1 MVSPTTSFLGLALL
15 FLLVH
20 LPANCQVKSSCPW
33 LNAATALGFLGG
45 SVSSPTA
52 SISPATATACNFTY
66 RTGKALRALRIT
78 VVEVKSPNETASASK
93 MRCGSRATP
102 LRGIGNEAVL
112 CSADRKVVPHAEQ
125 VIGRVR
131 NDVFTV
137 IVSTSMTDDPSMGRE
152 ALEEKAKSVA
162 EQVAGNLF

>member
-1 MVSPTTSFLGLALL
+1 MVSPATSFLGLALL
-15 FLLVH
+15 MLLVH
-20 LPANCQVKSSCPW
+20 VPATCQVKSSCPW

-45 SVSSPTA
+45 SVGSPMA
-52 SISPATATACNFTY
+52 SVSPASATACNFTF

-78 VVEVKSPNETASASK
+78 VVEVKLPNQTASVSK

-112 CSADRKVVPHAEQ
+112 CSADSKVLPRAEQ

-137 IVSTSMTDDPSMGRE
+137 TVSTSMRDDPSMGRE